1 MAKFRA
7 GRGWDG
13 DLIAWRFMGLG
24 KYRLSGLITLLITLL
39 NNLIGVSPIFS
50 KVRTAVINNTGLGV

>member
-1 MAKFRA
+1 MAKLRA

-24 KYRLSGLITLLITLL
+24 NYRLSGLITLLITLL
-39 NNLIGVSPIFS
+39 NNLIGVTPILS
-50 KVRTAVINNTGLGV
+50 KVRTAAINSY